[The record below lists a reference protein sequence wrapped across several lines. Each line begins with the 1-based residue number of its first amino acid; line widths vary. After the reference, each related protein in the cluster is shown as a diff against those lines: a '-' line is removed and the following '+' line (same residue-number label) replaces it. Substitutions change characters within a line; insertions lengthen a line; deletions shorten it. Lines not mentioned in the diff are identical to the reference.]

1 MGLTLDQWLRIAAL
15 LISIGSLGFAVFQW
29 RKRVRLHDE
38 VSAFLHGLKAAAE
51 VAQVQPIVVQ
61 INDRLTKLKMHS

>member
-1 MGLTLDQWLRIAAL
+1 MAINIDLAARI
-15 LISIGSLGFAVFQW
+15 IGVVVSIGSLGFSIYQW
-29 RKRVRLHDE
+29 RKRVRLHVE

-61 INDRLTKLKMHS
+61 INDRLTKLKMQA